1 MKRRF
6 AIAVTAALGIALV
19 PALADA
25 QSRTVAGDIKVVTG
39 TVEKIDVKARTL
51 VVKTATDY
59 EEIDVPEAVKRFGLV
74 KVGDRLHLR
83 YYDNLVL
90 ILKQPGA
97 PEVDSRAAVIT
108 PGGIGTSGTAARQR
122 TITATI
128 TAIDEQASSVT
139 FTGPNGWT
147 FSSPVTDRDA
157 LARVKAGD
165 RVDLTW
171 TAAVLVSLEPAPY

>member
-6 AIAVTAALGIALV
+6 AIAVSAALGIALV

-25 QSRTVAGDIKVVTG
+25 QSRTVAGDMKVVTG

-59 EEIDVPEAVKRFGLV
+59 EEIDVPEDVKSFARV
-74 KVGDRLHLR
+74 NVGDRLHLR

-90 ILKQPGA
+90 ILKKPDE
-97 PEVDSRAAVIT
+97 PEVDSRAGATT
-108 PGGIGTSGTAARQR
+108 PGVVGTSGTAARQR
-122 TITATI
+122 TISATI
-128 TAIDEQASSVT
+128 AAIDEQASSVT
-139 FTGPNGWT
+139 FTGPNSWT
-147 FSSPVTDRDA
+147 FSSPVKDRGA
-157 LARVKAGD
+157 LARVKVGD